1 MVDEQSRAD
10 LPAGFDESNPYENVD
25 TTEYPEWWQANIRLF
40 REHGLR
46 PYRPAR
52 FVDGTVV
59 PAVLKRLR
67 SELDVDITVRADDPS
82 PDNEWSVLVDG
93 TVATTIECRRTTEG
107 YTRYQMTSEAFER
120 EIKNAISE

>member
-1 MVDEQSRAD
+1 MADEQLRAD
-10 LPAGFDESNPYENVD
+10 LPSGFDDSDPYENVD

-67 SELDVDITVRADDPS
+67 SELDVDITVRTDAPN
-82 PDNEWSVLVDG
+82 PDNEWRVLVDG
-93 TVATTIECRRTTEG
+93 TVATTIECQRTTEG
-107 YTRYQMTSEAFER
+107 YTCYQMTSEEFEW
-120 EIKNAISE
+120 EIKNTISK